1 MAGGRTRR
9 FHRGRTR
16 KSLNPQETPDCLNQG
31 SPRYS
36 ALSDTQANRK
46 AMTPTRLIL
55 AYGDGLCRAG
65 LRSLLEQIPGVDVV
79 GEAADG
85 RQVIAMAKRR
95 KPDMVLL
102 EDSLPGLHGVEATAR
117 IVTASPNVRVAV
129 LSDLADAQSVANAL
143 RAGAKGYLLKSAS
156 PQTLARALREVM
168 DGRVHLSTA
177 VSKRLF
183 TNASGNGRRERG
195 GLTPRQRE
203 ILQMIAEGW
212 STKQIARILRIS
224 VKTVET
230 HRAQLMERLGI
241 FDVPGLVRYALKTKL
256 SRL

>member
-1 MAGGRTRR
+1 
-9 FHRGRTR
+9 
-16 KSLNPQETPDCLNQG
+16 
-31 SPRYS
+31 
-36 ALSDTQANRK
+36 
-46 AMTPTRLIL
+46 MTPTRLIL

-65 LRSLLEQIPGVDVV
+65 LRSLLERIPGVDVV
-79 GEAADG
+79 GEASEG
-85 RQVIAMAKRR
+85 RQAVGLVKRR
-95 KPDMVLL
+95 RPDLVIL
-102 EDSLPGLHGVEATAR
+102 EDTLPGLHGVEATAR
-117 IVTASPNVRVAV
+117 IVSSAPNVRVAV

-143 RAGAKGYLLKSAS
+143 RAGAKGYLLKSIT
-156 PQTLARALREVM
+156 PQSLARAIRDIM
-168 DGRVHLSTA
+168 DGRVHLCHG

-183 TNASGNGRRERG
+183 TGASVNGRRERG